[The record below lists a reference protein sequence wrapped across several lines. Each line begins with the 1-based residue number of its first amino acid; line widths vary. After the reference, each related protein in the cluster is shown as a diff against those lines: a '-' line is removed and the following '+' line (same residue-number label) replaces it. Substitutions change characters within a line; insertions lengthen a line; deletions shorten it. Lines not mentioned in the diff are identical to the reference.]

1 MNNQICNRNIRLLNI
16 FTMCVNAVF
25 CLPIILP
32 FYQDHLGL
40 TFHDFLIGESVFAA
54 MMILL
59 DVPTGWLAD
68 QWGRKK
74 TLISGAFVFGLGILA
89 LYYSIGFW
97 TVILAQGVVGI
108 GSSLMTGANSALL
121 YDSLLAAKREAEFRQ
136 KEGFRFALQLYA
148 CAGAA
153 LIGGHLYTIEPAYVF
168 YLETAICW
176 IAALAGFFFIEPPRH
191 KRTVEGHPV
200 MDILKTVKY
209 VTHGHKEIAGLIM
222 LMTLVFATTKICM
235 WSIQAYN
242 AALGWDPSWNGWILS
257 IIMISGGF
265 FGHIGHKLW
274 PNLHGRKALYILL
287 AALALALTIA
297 GLGLTWIGIVCLGFE
312 AFVFGFGMPRAQEAI
327 NNLAGSG
334 DRATILSTASLATSL
349 GFIPM
354 SQLIGWMTDHY
365 GIGAGLLG
373 HAALIS
379 ALGLWSYFIIERSY
393 KRSIVN
399 STITGT

>member
-1 MNNQICNRNIRLLNI
+1 
-16 FTMCVNAVF
+16 
-25 CLPIILP
+25 
-32 FYQDHLGL
+32 
-40 TFHDFLIGESVFAA
+40 
-54 MMILL
+54 
-59 DVPTGWLAD
+59 
-68 QWGRKK
+68 
-74 TLISGAFVFGLGILA
+74 
-89 LYYSIGFW
+89 
-97 TVILAQGVVGI
+97 
-108 GSSLMTGANSALL
+108 
-121 YDSLLAAKREAEFRQ
+121 
-136 KEGFRFALQLYA
+136 
-148 CAGAA
+148 
-153 LIGGHLYTIEPAYVF
+153 
-168 YLETAICW
+168 
-176 IAALAGFFFIEPPRH
+176 LAGFFFIEPPRH

-327 NNLAGSG
+327 NNLAGSS

>member
-136 KEGFRFALQLYA
+136 KEGFRFAL
-148 CAGAA
+148 
-153 LIGGHLYTIEPAYVF
+153 
-168 YLETAICW
+168 
-176 IAALAGFFFIEPPRH
+176 
-191 KRTVEGHPV
+191 
-200 MDILKTVKY
+200 
-209 VTHGHKEIAGLIM
+209 
-222 LMTLVFATTKICM
+222 
-235 WSIQAYN
+235 
-242 AALGWDPSWNGWILS
+242 
-257 IIMISGGF
+257 
-265 FGHIGHKLW
+265 
-274 PNLHGRKALYILL
+274 
-287 AALALALTIA
+287 
-297 GLGLTWIGIVCLGFE
+297 
-312 AFVFGFGMPRAQEAI
+312 
-327 NNLAGSG
+327 
-334 DRATILSTASLATSL
+334 
-349 GFIPM
+349 
-354 SQLIGWMTDHY
+354 
-365 GIGAGLLG
+365 
-373 HAALIS
+373 
-379 ALGLWSYFIIERSY
+379 
-393 KRSIVN
+393 
-399 STITGT
+399 